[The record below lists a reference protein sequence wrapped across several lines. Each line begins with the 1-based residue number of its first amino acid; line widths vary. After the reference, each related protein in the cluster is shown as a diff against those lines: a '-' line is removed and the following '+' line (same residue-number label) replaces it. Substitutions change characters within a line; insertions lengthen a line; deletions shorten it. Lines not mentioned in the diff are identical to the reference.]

1 MSGEGSE
8 YNRGFGLEWKIF
20 KKLTN
25 MRKSDFTILV
35 ADDDPDYL
43 FQTVSNLEKAGY
55 KTIAVESQAEAESVI
70 ARIRPN
76 LAIFDLMMENDDSG
90 FILCYKIK
98 RKYPDVPVILATAVA
113 HETGISFSLDSE
125 TEKAW
130 IRADRYLEKGIRAEQ
145 LDQEV
150 MKLLKI

>member
-1 MSGEGSE
+1 
-8 YNRGFGLEWKIF
+8 
-20 KKLTN
+20 
-25 MRKSDFTILV
+25 MRKSDYTILV

-43 FQTVSNLEKAGY
+43 FQTISNLEKAGY
-55 KTIAVESQAEAESVI
+55 KTVAVESQAEAESVI
-70 ARIRPN
+70 LKFKPS
-76 LAIFDLMMENDDSG
+76 LAIFDLMMESDDSG

-98 RKYPDVPVILATAVA
+98 RKYPDIPVILATAVS

-125 TEKAW
+125 AEKSW
-130 IRADRYLEKGIRAEQ
+130 IKADKYLEKGIRAEQ